1 MANEFRDAM
10 KNTADQIAKFVQDA
24 ATLTVETKY
33 VEVGATSLDDAKP
46 VARTIVK
53 LDGDS
58 EAVLPMK
65 KNEAGVM
72 EVDAA
77 VFELHQQNVQMA
89 IDYRAKILNALIVLF
104 RGGGTT
110 GSTGTPPPAAPG
122 VG

>member
-10 KNTADQIAKFVQDA
+10 KNTAHQIAKFVQDA

-110 GSTGTPPPAAPG
+110 GSTGTTPPAAPG